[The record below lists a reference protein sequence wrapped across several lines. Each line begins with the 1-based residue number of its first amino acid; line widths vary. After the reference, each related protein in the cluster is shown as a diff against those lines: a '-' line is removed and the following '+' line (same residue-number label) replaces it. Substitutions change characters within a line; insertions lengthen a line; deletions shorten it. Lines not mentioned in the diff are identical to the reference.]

1 MLLRR
6 ITQHVKDQNWFAV
19 ALDFFIVVAGI
30 LIAFQITYWNEGR
43 QERQRT
49 ERLFERL
56 EVSFGVDAWVANS
69 FYFYHQAVMQNGQ
82 LAIDDLTG
90 KHPLS
95 DEDFLIAAYRA
106 TQFNRITPTDS
117 TYEELVTTG
126 GLDLVGDT
134 DLGRIASFYYE
145 NTIADD
151 IVIDGKSSEYRRLFR
166 TITPIDVQLA
176 TATTCGDR
184 QRRLDE
190 LMAGISDLSYECV
203 LDLPEETIEAAA
215 KVLREHPVLADALR
229 LRLATL
235 SQQIT
240 DFAKL
245 NEAITPYRANREELE
260 ASAQFSVFLE
270 KE

>member
-1 MLLRR
+1 MLLRS
-6 ITQHVKDQNWFAV
+6 ITKHVREQNWFAV

-30 LIAFQITYWNEGR
+30 LIAFQITNLNEAR

-69 FYFYHQAVMQNGQ
+69 FYVYHQAVLKNGQ

-95 DEDFLIAAYRA
+95 DEDFLIAAFRA
-106 TQFNRITPTDS
+106 TQFNRITATDS

-134 DLGRIASFYYE
+134 DLGRIASVYYE

-151 IVIDGKSSEYRRLFR
+151 VQIDGKDSEYRRLFR
-166 TITPIDVQLA
+166 TITPIEVQLA
-176 TATTCGDR
+176 TAKACGDR

-190 LMAGISDLSYECV
+190 LMAGISDLTYECA
-203 LDLPEETIEAAA
+203 LDLPEETIEVAA
-215 KVLREHPVLADALR
+215 KVLREHPTLSDALR

-245 NEAITPYRANREELE
+245 NEAITPYRASRIELE